1 MDNIIIK
8 IMFSD
13 KENVFTII
21 KNNSQRRVLN
31 SKIVTVVIDY
41 TI

>member
-8 IMFSD
+8 IMFCD
-13 KENVFTII
+13 KENVLTNI
-21 KNNSQRRVLN
+21 KNISRRRVLN

-41 TI
+41 KI